1 MTYTPAEKRAHSQR
15 LLDVYGPI
23 LTDHQ
28 RNACRLY
35 LDDDWSYAELAEH
48 LGVTRSGAAD
58 LVRRGLAQIELME
71 EKLGHARLLE
81 SVPQEARG

>member
-1 MTYTPAEKRAHSQR
+1 MTYTPAEKRAYQQR
-15 LLDVYGPI
+15 LLDVYGPV

-58 LVRRGLAQIELME
+58 LVKRGLGHIELME
-71 EKLGHARLLE
+71 QKLGHAKLLAQ
-81 SVPQEARG
+81 VQG

>member
-1 MTYTPAEKRAHSQR
+1 LAYTPAEKRAHQQR

-58 LVRRGLAQIELME
+58 LVKRGLAHIELME
-71 EKLGHARLLE
+71 QKLGHAKLLA
-81 SVPQEARG
+81 EARG